1 MNRTDFYKMFA
12 AENGANQ
19 IASKNTCIAVFD
31 LLARCI
37 KDNDRVYIKGLG
49 TFKKKA
55 LKERRVGNFKGGE
68 ALLIPAGEKIIFEP
82 YTGTSEDDE

>member
-12 AENGANQ
+12 AENDVSQMNA
-19 IASKNTCIAVFD
+19 KDTCIAVFE

-37 KDNDRVYIKGLG
+37 NEQDRVYIKGLG

-55 LKERRVGNFKGGE
+55 FKERQVKNLHGSE
-68 ALLIPAGEKIIFEP
+68 AVIIPAHKKIVFEP
-82 YTGTSEDDE
+82 FNGSSDDK

>member
-19 IASKNTCIAVFD
+19 AESKDTCIAVFD

-37 KDNDRVYIKGLG
+37 KENDRVYIKGLG
-49 TFKKKA
+49 TFRKKA
-55 LKERRVGNFKGGE
+55 FKERRAGNFNGGD
-68 ALLIPAGEKIIFEP
+68 AIVIPAREKIVFEP
-82 YTGTSEDDE
+82 FSGSSDDE

>member
-12 AENGANQ
+12 AENDAKLGE
-19 IASKNTCIAVFD
+19 SKETCCAVFD

-49 TFKKKA
+49 TFKKKT
-55 LKERRVGNFKGGE
+55 LKERRVGNLQGGE
-68 ALLIPAGEKIIFEP
+68 ALVIPASERIIFEP
-82 YTGTSEDDE
+82 FNGSSEDDE

>member
-19 IASKNTCIAVFD
+19 AESKETCIAVFD

-37 KDNDRVYIKGLG
+37 KEHDRVYIKGLG
-49 TFKKKA
+49 TFRKKPV
-55 LKERRVGNFKGGE
+55 KEKRVYNLKGGE
-68 ALLIPAGEKIIFEP
+68 AILVPASEKIVFEP
-82 YTGTSEDDE
+82 FVSTAEDE

>member
-19 IASKNTCIAVFD
+19 AESKETCIAVFN

-37 KDNDRVYIKGLG
+37 KENDRVYIKGLG
-49 TFKKKA
+49 TFRKPSRNVELAISKA
-55 LKERRVGNFKGGE
+55 VTLSSFPQVKRSFLSLTMAR
-68 ALLIPAGEKIIFEP
+68 LR
-82 YTGTSEDDE
+82 TSK